1 MTMNAAGIRRA
12 LRVRRRALE
21 RRWSL
26 PIFTALRF
34 LPDRSGAPEAPAP
47 WPPFTAKVPDDL
59 RDVPGER
66 RHSEDEQRAAQ
77 EKPLHEFFTLH
88 HEAAEFMIEHGTHYV
103 RPIIP
108 RLAGA
113 IHHLRKVAAEPAA
126 PAPPE
131 PTDPQK
137 LTDELRAEAERLGMS
152 RIGVTHNDPLYS
164 FANSDAEQLPNVIV
178 CVQEQDWEAT
188 QTAPSDRAEMG
199 AFHGYVEGL
208 NRSAALA
215 EWLKRR
221 GYRTSPQGLAG
232 DGIMIKYA
240 VAAGLGQ
247 LGING
252 QLLTPEAGSRVRL
265 VLITTEAP
273 LVHDQPVDYGMH
285 KICDQCQ
292 ACVRNCPVGALPNKR
307 KPFRGVEKA
316 KLNSA
321 RCMPVV
327 IKVSGCAVCMK
338 VCPVQRYGLD
348 AILEHRER
356 TGEILGVGTDELEGY
371 DWPVDG
377 KHYGPGEK
385 PKVGPEILKHKDL
398 YYDPKRHAP
407 VEGVRPTTWVG
418 DVEKTGA

>member
-1 MTMNAAGIRRA
+1 MNLRMRRLA
-12 LRVRRRALE
+12 LQ

-26 PIFTALRF
+26 PLFTRLRF
-34 LPDRSGAPEAPAP
+34 LPDRSGAPAPPAP
-47 WPPFTAKVPDDL
+47 WPDVERTVPQEL
-59 RDVPGER
+59 LDVPGER
-66 RHSEDEQRAAQ
+66 RDAEEERRAAA
-77 EKPLHEFFTLH
+77 EAPLHEFFTLH
-88 HEAAEFMIEHGTHYV
+88 HEAAEFMVRHGTHYV

-113 IHHLRKVAAEPAA
+113 IHRLRRAAAA
-126 PAPPE
+126 PVAPARTE
-131 PTDPQK
+131 TDSAA
-137 LTDELRAEAERLGMS
+137 LTAALRAEAERLGMS
-152 RIGVTHNDPLYS
+152 RIGITHNDPLYS
-164 FANSDAEQLPNVIV
+164 FADSDAEQLPTVIV

-221 GYRTSPQGLAG
+221 GYRTAPQGLAG
-232 DGIMIKYA
+232 DGLMIHYA

-273 LVHDQPVDYGMH
+273 LVEDHPVDYGLH

-292 ACVRNCPVGALPNKR
+292 ACVRNCPVGAIPKNR
-307 KPFRGVEKA
+307 KPYRGVRKA

-321 RCMPVV
+321 RCLPVV
-327 IKVSGCAVCMK
+327 VKVSGCAVCMK

-377 KHYGPGEK
+377 RHYGPGET
-385 PKVGPEILKHKDL
+385 PRVGPEILRHKDL
-398 YYDPKRHAP
+398 VYDPQRRSPAP
-407 VEGVRPTTWVG
+407 GLRPTTWVG
-418 DVEKTGA
+418 DL

>member
-1 MTMNAAGIRRA
+1 MRPMS
-12 LRVRRRALE
+12 LRMRRRKLE

-26 PIFTALRF
+26 PLFTGLRF
-34 LPDRSGAPEAPAP
+34 LPDRSRAPAPPEP
-47 WPPFTAKVPDDL
+47 WPPFEATVPDEL

-66 RHSEDEQRAAQ
+66 RNAEEERRAAA

-88 HEAAEFMIEHGTHYV
+88 HEAAEFMVEHGTDYV

-113 IHHLRKVAAEPAA
+113 IHRLRKAAAAPVVDAPPAPEDPAA
-126 PAPPE
+126 
-131 PTDPQK
+131 
-137 LTDELRAEAERLGMS
+137 LTAALRAEAERLGMS
-152 RIGVTHNDPLYS
+152 RIGVTRNDPLYS
-164 FANSDAEQLPNVIV
+164 FGDSDAEQLPTVIV

-188 QTAPSDRAEMG
+188 QTAPSNRAEMG

-215 EWLKRR
+215 EFLKRR
-221 GYRTSPQGLAG
+221 GYRTAPQGLAG

-273 LVHDQPVDYGMH
+273 LVCDEPVDYGMH
-285 KICDQCQ
+285 KICDECQ
-292 ACVRNCPVGALPNKR
+292 ACVRNCPVGAIPKNR
-307 KPFRGVEKA
+307 KSFRGVQKA

-321 RCMPVV
+321 RCLPVV
-327 IKVSGCAVCMK
+327 VQVSGCAVCMK
-338 VCPVQRYGLD
+338 VCPVQRYGLE

-377 KHYGPGEK
+377 RHYGPGET

-398 YYDPKRHAP
+398 VYDPERHAP
-407 VEGVRPTTWVG
+407 APGVRPTTWVG
-418 DVEKTGA
+418 DLSGGD